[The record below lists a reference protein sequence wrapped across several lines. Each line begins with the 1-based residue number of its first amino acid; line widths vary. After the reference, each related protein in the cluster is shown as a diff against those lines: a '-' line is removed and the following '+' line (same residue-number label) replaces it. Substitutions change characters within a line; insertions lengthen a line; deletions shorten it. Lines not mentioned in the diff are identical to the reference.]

1 MTTVTVVTRRLEHG
15 YHPSAFKKKCNF
27 KASSV
32 RNPSTNQPQPMLQ
45 LSGVRCRENLDED
58 APAAAGL
65 RAWLTDPAAA
75 PETGTEAQVCVSN
88 PPPPPPSTPY
98 YSPSTQY

>member
-1 MTTVTVVTRRLEHG
+1 MVIIRVRLRKSVTLR
-15 YHPSAFKKKCNF
+15 
-27 KASSV
+27 SSV

-65 RAWLTDPAAA
+65 RAWLPDPAAA

-88 PPPPPPSTPY
+88 PPPPSTPY